1 MTLSIALAGS
11 HSVVPA
17 FFTRLQAAGASARV
31 LSPHLGATRDDI
43 ANRAGMRSL
52 LLVPRDVME
61 SESLLFEDE
70 SFAKTSPDL
79 ELIILSGPLSPRYV
93 RALRARIPAHIA
105 LVDAPFSG
113 TMRQIEAGQATFLLG
128 GTPDGLRLAHPAIAA
143 LGHSATQMGDF
154 GTAMSAKALQ
164 DCIAAASSALTRS
177 ALDWAD
183 AQGIEETRLVHLL
196 ETTFGRRMM
205 NSITDPASLVTNT
218 LPGDNAGQLLVKNV
232 EQAMN
237 TALKGVH
244 LTPPRRSNY
253 DFASTRVRHIH

>member
-1 MTLSIALAGS
+1 MTFSVALAGS
-11 HSVVPA
+11 HSVVSS
-17 FFTRLQAAGASARV
+17 FFIRLKAAGADV
-31 LSPHLGATRDDI
+31 LALCPQLGATAEDI
-43 ANRAGMRSL
+43 ADRAGIRTL

-61 SESLLFEDE
+61 SEALLFEAE
-70 SFAKTSPDL
+70 NLAKTSPDL

-93 RALRARIPAHIA
+93 RALRARIAAHIA

-113 TMRQIEAGQATFLLG
+113 TLRQISAGQATFLVG
-128 GTPDGLRLAHPAIAA
+128 GTADALKLAHPVLAA
-143 LGHSATQMGDF
+143 LGQSATHMGDF

-218 LPGDNAGQLLVKNV
+218 LPGDNAGQVLVKNV
-232 EQAMN
+232 EQAMD

-244 LTPPRRSNY
+244 LTPPRRSGY
-253 DFASTRVRHIH
+253 DFATTRARHLH